1 MTAILIPEETP
12 EENARR
18 FCFAVG
24 WHDEGDTRV
33 MFRNGGVVNLPELLS
48 GYAEQ
53 VMKERDA
60 YKKLALEMAVIDI
73 GPFILTK
80 GVDAGS
86 SLSGSSPCGDP
97 Q

>member
-48 GYAEQ
+48 DYARY
-53 VMKERDA
+53 VMEERDA
-60 YKKLALEMAVIDI
+60 YKKLALELLSVTP
-73 GPFILTK
+73 GPITLK
-80 GVDAGS
+80 GVNCS
-86 SLSGSSPCGDP
+86 TT
-97 Q
+97 